1 VLSWPTRHW
10 ELSLLLVLLLLYLHV
25 DSLPP
30 GMPETQVRRHVA
42 GQTFRFTSWEVQALL
57 RKVAHALL
65 SPQRYMDE
73 PARHD
78 FFLAH
83 LRLINT
89 IQELD
94 WQIQQSYADPQV
106 ADPAAATAEARA
118 RLAGLRAEQAWQQL
132 LAESIMEEQTA
143 VAAFSEGFGSMGQ
156 VFPPVA
162 SHFTPLPLLLV
173 VSPRER
179 IETLVSVSLRHG
191 LNTAEQ
197 EEIEARIDSALNVS
211 SLVTRIGGMAAYPA
225 MLLESSSAPWVIEV
239 TAHEWTHHYLT
250 LRPLGWNYDASPEA
264 RTINETVAS
273 IVGKEL
279 GRRVIARYYPE
290 LLPPEPEPEAQSQA
304 AEQQPAEPPRFD
316 FRAEMRETRIRV
328 DQLLAE
334 GKVEEAEAYMEE
346 RRLVFVA
353 NGYAIRK
360 LNQAYFAFH
369 GAYADEPGAAG
380 ADPIGPLVNELRA
393 RSPSLHTFVAR
404 IARITTRAELEAL
417 LQTAAR

>member
-1 VLSWPTRHW
+1 MVG
-10 ELSLLLVLLLLYLHV
+10 LLLYLHV

-30 GMPETQVRRHVA
+30 GAPDTRVRRHVA
-42 GQTFRFTSWEVQALL
+42 GQTFNFASWELEALMK
-57 RKVAHALL
+57 KVAHASL

-78 FFLAH
+78 FFFSH
-83 LRLINT
+83 LRLIQE
-89 IQELD
+89 IQQLD
-94 WQIQQSYADPQV
+94 WEIQQSYADPAV
-106 ADPAAATAEARA
+106 SDPAAATADARA
-118 RLAGLRAEQAWQQL
+118 RLAHLRAEQQRQQL
-132 LAESIMEEQTA
+132 LAEAIMQEQAA
-143 VAAFSEGFGSMGQ
+143 VAAWDEGFGAFGQ

-179 IETLVSVSLRHG
+179 IETLVSISLRHG

-197 EEIEARIDSALNVS
+197 EEIEAHVDSALNVS

-279 GRRVIARYYPE
+279 GQRVIERYYPE
-290 LLPPEPEPEAQSQA
+290 FLPPPPGPEASSDG
-304 AEQQPAEPPRFD
+304 AEEPAAEPPRFD

-334 GKVEEAEAYMEE
+334 GKIEQAEAYMEE
-346 RRLVFVA
+346 RRQLFVA

-380 ADPIGPLVNELRA
+380 ADPIGPMVSDLRA
-393 RSPSLHTFVAR
+393 RSPNLRAFVTR

-417 LQTAAR
+417 WRASAP